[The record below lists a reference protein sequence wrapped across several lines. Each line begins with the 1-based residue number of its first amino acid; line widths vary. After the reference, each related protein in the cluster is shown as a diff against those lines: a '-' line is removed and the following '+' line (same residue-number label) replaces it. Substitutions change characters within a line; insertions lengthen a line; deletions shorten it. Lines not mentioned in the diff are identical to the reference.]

1 MVLIKVSLQRGSKSV
16 AEINSLI
23 GILAEISFMSL
34 LVLLLL
40 LALDTARVTKYIS
53 VIGGRWIIG
62 FLTVLAQP
70 GVSFP

>member
-53 VIGGRWIIG
+53 VNRGRWIIG
-62 FLTVLAQP
+62 LLTVLAQP
-70 GVSFP
+70 GISFP